1 MPLVRGE
8 EDPMTMHEVVRRVGA
23 WVAVLTAVFGA
34 TAVAAGDVVAWIPYA
49 RITPEYD
56 NVVAILG
63 FRPTETTTTDPAEL
77 DLLLAGRPVLLIPE
91 QSEAEE
97 RALEELGLATATV
110 LTGFL
115 AQGGRIVGLT
125 YSQGAEDILRGAGLW
140 AVTDDYNV
148 TGGDIA
154 IALPTDPLARDVP
167 ARYEGPDGSTD
178 FANLPRDAVVVA
190 WDTVDEAPVV
200 FRWETRGG
208 TVVMLGFDC
217 YEYNDATAQLLTN
230 AVEVALGTPVEPAA
244 DNVVQD
250 LGPADIEDI
259 LIQLG
264 YTFDRRTDDYG
275 DPAWVIYLNV
285 ATVALFVDDPV
296 EDAPGRYQYL
306 QLYAGWLTGGAT
318 PCEVVNAW
326 NQAKR
331 GSRAYLDE
339 DGDVALEAD
348 LYLRGGVTRDTIA
361 EFLERF
367 ERILPIFLDHLHEG

>member
-1 MPLVRGE
+1 
-8 EDPMTMHEVVRRVGA
+8 
-23 WVAVLTAVFGA
+23 
-34 TAVAAGDVVAWIPYA
+34 
-49 RITPEYD
+49 
-56 NVVAILG
+56 
-63 FRPTETTTTDPAEL
+63 
-77 DLLLAGRPVLLIPE
+77 
-91 QSEAEE
+91 
-97 RALEELGLATATV
+97 
-110 LTGFL
+110 
-115 AQGGRIVGLT
+115 
-125 YSQGAEDILRGAGLW
+125 
-140 AVTDDYNV
+140 
-148 TGGDIA
+148 
-154 IALPTDPLARDVP
+154 
-167 ARYEGPDGSTD
+167 
-178 FANLPRDAVVVA
+178 
-190 WDTVDEAPVV
+190 
-200 FRWETRGG
+200 
-208 TVVMLGFDC
+208 MLGFDC

-259 LIQLG
+259 LIQVG

-348 LYLRGGVTRDTIA
+348 LYLRGGVTRDTIV